1 MSVPV
6 FDPPD
11 LTPFQIHVGTTERL
25 GIALGRRSYPIH
37 IGSLDWHA
45 LARELPSPGR
55 LALIVSNETV
65 DPLFGDRLLQALQPV
80 YAQVERLILPDGELH
95 KDWSSLQRIQSRLAQ
110 LQADRRVTLFAL
122 GGGVIGDL
130 TGFAAAVWMR
140 GVRFVQV
147 PTTLLAQVDSSVGGK
162 TGINLPEG
170 KNLVGAFHQPVAVW
184 ADLGTLASLPER
196 EYAAGLAEVVK
207 YGPIADPQFF
217 DWLEAHAAA
226 LKQRD
231 PQALAVAVRRSCEIK
246 AAVVAADEE
255 ERGLRAILNFGHT
268 FGHALEAGAGYG
280 SLLHG
285 EAVGLGMRMAA
296 SLSVAC
302 CGLPAQ
308 LAQRLDELLSRLGLP
323 EHAPHLDDARWLDL
337 MRGDKKSLAG
347 CVRYVVLPRWGQ
359 AAVAE
364 LDDAAALAAVRAVPV
379 RSDGAL
385 RPA

>member
-11 LTPFQIHVGTTERL
+11 LTPFQTHIGANQRL

-45 LARELPSPGR
+45 LARELPAPGR

-65 DPLFGDRLLQALQPV
+65 DPLFGERLLQALQGV
-80 YAQVERLILPDGELH
+80 YGQVERLVLPDGEVH
-95 KDWSSLQRIQSRLAQ
+95 KDWTSLQRIQSRLAQ

-140 GVRFVQV
+140 GARFVQV

-184 ADLGTLASLPER
+184 ADLGTLASLPDR

-217 DWLEAHAAA
+217 DWLESHAEA

-268 FGHALEAGAGYG
+268 FGHAMEAGAGYG
-280 SLLHG
+280 TLLHG

-302 CGLPAQ
+302 CGLPAD

-323 EHAPHLDDARWLDL
+323 EHAPQLDDARWLDL

-347 CVRYVVLPRWGQ
+347 RVRYVVLPRWGQ
-359 AAVAE
+359 AALAE
-364 LDDAAALAAVRAVPV
+364 LDDAAALAAVRAIPV
-379 RSDGAL
+379 RTDGAL